1 MNQEWKR
8 THLCGELR
16 KKHSGQLAT
25 LVGWIASHRDLGGVI
40 FISLRDRWG
49 ITQVVFDPSD
59 NKTLAERAGALK
71 TESVIGVQGK
81 VNQRPQDM
89 INPEMDTGEIEMSVE
104 DLIVFNEAKALPFM
118 IREESEASDELRLQ
132 YRYLDLRRPPVQR
145 NMFLRHRAAQIVRRY
160 FDEEEFVEIETPFL
174 MKSTPEG
181 ARDYLVPSRIHKG
194 KFFALPQSPQTY
206 KQILMV
212 SGYDRYFQIVRCFR
226 DEDLRADRQP
236 EFTQIDVEMSF
247 ITEQDIY
254 DVVEKLMVRLF
265 HETIGV
271 QLNAPFPHLTYTE
284 AMAKYGSD
292 SPDIRFGMEIEDISH
307 LVEKSE
313 FGVFRDAIKKGG
325 KVKGIRLQGAG
336 SVSRKQVDRLTEFVK
351 IHGAKGLVVIQK
363 EGEEIR
369 SPVAKFLSEDEM
381 QSILKA
387 FQISSGD
394 ALFLVADD
402 DAVCCKALGALR
414 KKLAVEW
421 DRIPKNQFAPCWV
434 VDFPLVEWNEEDKRF
449 VAAHHPFTSPKKE
462 DENLIVSD
470 PGKVRARAYD
480 LVLNGN
486 EIAGGSIRIHQ
497 RDLQEKMFQALSI
510 DSSTAERKFGFLME
524 ALQYG
529 APPHGG
535 IAFGFDRLVML
546 LAGEESIREVIAFP
560 KTTSAMSLMDGSP
573 TEVDPKQLREL
584 GLKCDNVK

>member
-16 KKHSGQLAT
+16 KKHSGQSAT

-284 AMAKYGSD
+284 AMAKYVSD

-351 IHGAKGLVVIQK
+351 IHGAKGLVVIKK